1 MAMRMALVAATISC
15 CALTAAARAG
25 SAVQPELAFL
35 AFTKGYWEVW
45 VSAADG
51 GNPRQVTRS
60 GNDKTRV
67 SWYPDGKALLASCN
81 DGTLLRVDLAG
92 KETRIPLEQFPVVD
106 AVLSPDGKHIAYSFS
121 TAIDGNDL
129 WMARS
134 DGSAAEKVVRMTSLQ
149 HEPTWTPDGAQIYF
163 LSGDGGQGHD
173 IWRVAL
179 NGRQTEQIT
188 VGSLYHFDVAVS
200 DAGAVAFSGNRS
212 GNYEIYLQSPGG
224 KPEALTDDPALD
236 GRPAFSPDGAQLV
249 FESARGGQLNLW
261 RIDLKTRAL
270 KQITQRE
277 DGARAPA
284 WYHGAVR

>member
-1 MAMRMALVAATISC
+1 MALVTTTAAC
-15 CALTAAARAG
+15 CALTAAARAD
-25 SAVQPELAFL
+25 SAVQPDLAYL
-35 AFTKGYWEVW
+35 SFTKGYWEVW
-45 VSAADG
+45 ASRADG
-51 GNPRQVTRS
+51 SEARQLTRS

-81 DGTLLRVDLAG
+81 DGTLLRVDLGG
-92 KETRIPLEQFPVVD
+92 KETRIKLEQFPVVD

-129 WMARS
+129 WIARS
-134 DGSAAEKVVRMTSLQ
+134 DGTAAEKVVRMASLQ
-149 HEPTWTPDGAQIYF
+149 HEPAWTLDATQIYF

-179 NGRQTEQIT
+179 DGRQTEQIT

-200 DAGAVAFSGNRS
+200 ASGALAYSGNRS
-212 GNYEIYLQSPGG
+212 GNYEVYFQSPGG

-236 GRPAFSPDGAQLV
+236 GRPAFSPDGTQLV
-249 FESARGGQLNLW
+249 FESTRGGQLNLW
-261 RIDLKTRAL
+261 RIDLKTREL
-270 KQITQRE
+270 KQITHRE

>member
-1 MAMRMALVAATISC
+1 MAMRLALVAAGISC
-15 CALTAAARAG
+15 CALTAAARAD
-25 SAVQPELAFL
+25 SAAQPELAYL

-45 VSAADG
+45 VARADG
-51 GNPRQVTRS
+51 GGARQVTRS

-81 DGTLLRVDLAG
+81 DGILLRVDLSG
-92 KETRIPLEQFPVVD
+92 KETRIALEQFPVVD

-129 WMARS
+129 WLARS
-134 DGSAAEKVVRMTSLQ
+134 DGSGAEKVVRMASLQ
-149 HEPTWTPDGAQIYF
+149 HEPTWTPDGGQIYF

-173 IWRVAL
+173 IWRVTL
-179 NGRQTEQIT
+179 HGRQTEQIT

-200 DAGAVAFSGNRS
+200 AAGALAFSANRT
-212 GNYEIYLQSPGG
+212 GNYEVYLQRPGG

-236 GRPAFSPDGAQLV
+236 GRPAFSPNGAQLV
-249 FESARGGQLNLW
+249 FESTRGGQLNLW
-261 RIDLKTRAL
+261 RIDLETRAL
-270 KQITQRE
+270 KQITTQQ

-284 WYHGAVR
+284 WYQGAAR